1 MRKKRNITELQ
12 KQVADLT
19 TTVNALLEVITK
31 PHSITTIK
39 PGSIDYFVPAT
50 KAKLRKVQPAERLGM
65 KWTVEEISLLLQLR
79 KKGLSNTAVAEI
91 MGRSPKSVC
100 ERLSLLRLGK

>member
-1 MRKKRNITELQ
+1 MRKKRDITNLQ
-12 KQVADLT
+12 KQVDDLT
-19 TTVNALLEVITK
+19 TTVNALLDVVTK

-39 PGSIDYFVPAT
+39 AANIDYSVPVT
-50 KAKLRKVQPAERLGM
+50 KAKLRTVQPAERSGM

-100 ERLSLLRLGK
+100 ERLSLLRSGK